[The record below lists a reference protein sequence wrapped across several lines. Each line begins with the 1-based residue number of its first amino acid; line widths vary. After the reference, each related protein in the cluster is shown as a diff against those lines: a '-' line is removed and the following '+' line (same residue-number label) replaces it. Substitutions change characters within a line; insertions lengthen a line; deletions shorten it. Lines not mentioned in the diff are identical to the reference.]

1 MTAAKRLFDGGGSWL
16 EQAALAEMM
25 QGPSYSAHVRPRPGA
40 LPENRDVLIAAL
52 KRNFG
57 EGRISGEGGGLH
69 LLWRLPP
76 GVPDAGVV
84 EAMAA
89 RRRIGVYSLAS
100 GRGGVDRP
108 HPCSTGGRS

>member
-1 MTAAKRLFDGGGSWL
+1 VAGGGGARRNDAGFKL
-16 EQAALAEMM
+16 FGPLARVR
-25 QGPSYSAHVRPRPGA
+25 AHY
-40 LPENRDVLIAAL
+40 LENRDVLIAAL

-57 EGRISGEGGGLH
+57 EGGISGEGGALH

-89 RRRIGVYSLAS
+89 RRRIGVYSLSS
-100 GRGGVDRP
+100 GGRSRSS
-108 HPCSTGGRS
+108 HPYSTGGRS